1 MIGDLRL
8 ARRLI
13 RGAGLQDGV
22 RVVMMAIGIALSVL
36 ALMVAVT
43 VPRALGGAADREAAR
58 TPAWGDP
65 RPGMVVLTVDT
76 STTAVGPATWTQ
88 IRLGG
93 GEPASPVPPGL
104 RRLPAP
110 GHTVAS
116 PALRRLLLAQ
126 PQRGTGLGVIDAE
139 PIAQSGLT
147 RPDEL
152 ASYSRVQA
160 SAAAGGTPV
169 AGVAPAAEPS
179 PVVVG
184 FGSKDGPGGSSLPL
198 GLEALLLI
206 AVPALLFLSVCARLS
221 VTSRRARM
229 SSLRL
234 IGVSQERCARIF
246 SSELTIISAVA
257 AGLGI
262 LLYVVLQSWL
272 SRGVLGIQ
280 WFPSDTRV
288 NGLLAVVVLIAS
300 CVATSV
306 ISRRSMRKMLRTHE
320 RQVTSRGPRGLFL
333 GLALVLLGGGFL
345 VFVVV
350 KTLVGVPTDSVLSPA
365 VHVPLVMGA
374 TLLLMVG
381 LLVALPVGAARLGQ
395 WISTRN
401 VGVSL
406 RLGAR
411 LASTQSALGAR
422 LVSALIAT
430 LMAAGLSSAFL
441 RSTYLDAVGDPRVAT
456 LSVDLSKAPTQQR
469 VALGKKLPDDADIFV
484 VGHRPGDST
493 QQIYIHVTT
502 CAHYMRAN
510 SQPDVRC
517 VGGPIRIG
525 VDGQPDTLA
534 AGSQVAIDQVNGPAV
549 QITAPPKAIGSQG
562 GMTLV
567 LPRADAPWAITSPE
581 VGVTLTVPID
591 QSVSKQAALQRAAPG
606 AVVQQVT
613 KDPASLA
620 RYVEQSAVLRSALA
634 LAYLLALLT
643 FVFSMIEARW
653 ANERSLVAQRALG
666 IPAAVTR
673 RTTAFQFAFAVGLGS
688 VLVVPATAA
697 SGIVFLAFWGA
708 GNARDLSLWMP
719 TALLACAGVALTAAT
734 GWLLGRGTLRLN
746 LLED

>member
-1 MIGDLRL
+1 VIGDLRL
-8 ARRLI
+8 GARLI
-13 RGAGLQDGV
+13 RGAGPQDGV

-43 VPRALGGAADREAAR
+43 VPRALAGAADREAAR

-65 RPGMVVLTVDT
+65 RPGVVVLTVDT

-88 IRLGG
+88 VRLGG

-104 RRLPAP
+104 ARLPAP

-126 PQRGTGLGVIDAE
+126 PQRVTGLGVIDAE
-139 PIAQSGLT
+139 PIAGSGLT

-152 ASYSRVQA
+152 ASYTRVQA
-160 SAAAGGTPV
+160 SAVAAVTPV
-169 AGVAPAAEPS
+169 AGVTPAAEPS

-184 FGSKDGPGGSSLPL
+184 FGSRESTGSSLPL
-198 GLEALLLI
+198 GLEALLLV
-206 AVPALLFLSVCARLS
+206 AVPALLFLSVCSRLS

-257 AGLGI
+257 ACLGL
-262 LLYVVLQSWL
+262 LVYVVLQSWL
-272 SRGVLGIQ
+272 SRGVLGIR

-288 NGLLAVVVLIAS
+288 NGLLAIVVLIAS
-300 CVATSV
+300 CVVTSM
-306 ISRRSMRKMLRTHE
+306 ISRRSMRQMLRMHE
-320 RQVTSRGPRGLFL
+320 RQVTPRRPRVLFL

-345 VFVVV
+345 FVVV
-350 KTLVGVPTDSVLSPA
+350 AKTFVAAPTDSVLSSA

-374 TLLLMVG
+374 TLLMMVG
-381 LLVALPVGAARLGQ
+381 LLVALPVGAARLGA

-401 VGVSL
+401 VPVSL

-411 LASTQSALGAR
+411 LASTQTALSAR
-422 LVSALIAT
+422 LVSALVAT
-430 LMAAGLSSAFL
+430 LMVAGLSSAFL
-441 RSTYLDAVGDPRVAT
+441 RSTYLDAVGDPRVAS

-469 VALGKKLPDDADIFV
+469 VALGKKLPEDAEIFV

-493 QQIYIHVTT
+493 QQVYIHVTT
-502 CAHYMRAN
+502 CAHY
-510 SQPDVRC
+510 SQVYQPDVHC
-517 VGGPIRIG
+517 VGGPVRVG

-534 AGSQVAIDQVNGPAV
+534 AGSKVGIDQVDGPAV
-549 QITAPPKAIGSQG
+549 LITAPRAAIGGLG
-562 GMTLV
+562 GELV
-567 LPRADAPWAITSPE
+567 IPPADAPWAITIPDAT
-581 VGVTLTVPID
+581 VTLTVPID
-591 QSVSKQAALQRAAPG
+591 QSVSQQAALQRAAPG

-620 RYVEQSAVLRSALA
+620 RYIEQSAVLRSALA
-634 LAYLLALLT
+634 LAYLLCLLT

-673 RTTAFQFAFAVGLGS
+673 RATAFQFAFAVGLGS

-697 SGIVFLAFWGA
+697 SGIAFLAFWGA

-719 TALLACAGVALTAAT
+719 TALLACGGIVLTAAT
-734 GWLLGRGTLRLN
+734 GWLLGRGSLRLN

>member
-1 MIGDLRL
+1 VIGDLRL

-65 RPGMVVLTVDT
+65 RPGVVVLTVDT

-88 IRLGG
+88 VRLGG
-93 GEPASPVPPGL
+93 GEPGSPIPPGL
-104 RRLPAP
+104 TRLPAP
-110 GHTVAS
+110 GHTVVS
-116 PALRRLLLAQ
+116 PALHRLLLAQ
-126 PQRGTGLGVIDAE
+126 PQRVTGLGVIDPE
-139 PIAQSGLT
+139 PIADSGLT

-152 ASYSRVQA
+152 ASYTRVQA
-160 SAAAGGTPV
+160 SAVAAVAPV
-169 AGVAPAAEPS
+169 AGVTPAAAPGR
-179 PVVVG
+179 VVVG
-184 FGSKDGPGGSSLPL
+184 FGSRESSGSSLSL
-198 GLEALLLI
+198 GLEALLLV
-206 AVPALLFLSVCARLS
+206 AVPALLFLSVCSRLS

-257 AGLGI
+257 AALGLTV
-262 LLYVVLQSWL
+262 YVVLQSWL

-288 NGLLAVVVLIAS
+288 NGLLAVAVLIAS
-300 CVATSV
+300 CVATSI
-306 ISRRSMRKMLRTHE
+306 ISRRSMRKMLRSHE
-320 RQVTSRGPRGLFL
+320 RQVTSRRSGWLFF

-345 VFVVV
+345 FVAVV
-350 KTLVGVPTDSVLSPA
+350 KTFVAAPTDSVLSPA

-381 LLVALPVGAARLGQ
+381 LLVALPLGAARLGA
-395 WISTRN
+395 WVSTRN

-422 LVSALIAT
+422 LVSALVAT
-430 LMAAGLSSAFL
+430 LMVAGLSSAFL
-441 RSTYLDAVGDPRVAT
+441 RSTYLDAVGDPSVAT
-456 LSVDLSKAPTQQR
+456 LSVDLSKAPPQQR
-469 VALGKKLPDDADIFV
+469 VALGKKLPEDAEIFV
-484 VGHRPGDST
+484 NGHRPGDDT
-493 QQIYIHVTT
+493 QRVSIIVTT
-502 CAHYMRAN
+502 CARYAQVF
-510 SQPDVRC
+510 QPVVRC
-517 VGGPIRIG
+517 VGGPVRIG

-534 AGSQVAIDQVNGPAV
+534 AGSPIAIDQVDGAAV
-549 QITAPPKAIGSQG
+549 QITAPRAAIGGQG
-562 GMTLV
+562 GDLV
-567 LPRADAPWAITSPE
+567 IPPADAPWAITSPQI
-581 VGVTLTVPID
+581 GVNLSVPIE
-591 QSVSKQAALQRAAPG
+591 QSVSQQAALQRAAPG

-634 LAYLLALLT
+634 LAYLLCLLT
-643 FVFSMIEARW
+643 FVFSMVEARW

-666 IPAAVTR
+666 IPTAVTR
-673 RTTAFQFAFAVGLGS
+673 RATAFQFAFAVSLGS

-719 TALLACAGVALTAAT
+719 AALLAGGGIALTAAT
-734 GWLLGRGTLRLN
+734 GWLLGRGSLRLN

>member
-1 MIGDLRL
+1 VIGDLRL

-65 RPGMVVLTVDT
+65 RPGVVVLTVET

-88 IRLGG
+88 VRLGG

-104 RRLPAP
+104 TRLPAP
-110 GHTVAS
+110 GHTVVS

-126 PQRGTGLGVIDAE
+126 PQRGTGLGVIDAG
-139 PIAQSGLT
+139 PIADSGLT

-152 ASYSRVQA
+152 ASYTRVQA
-160 SAAAGGTPV
+160 SAVAAVAPV
-169 AGVAPAAEPS
+169 AGVTPAAAPS

-184 FGSKDGPGGSSLPL
+184 FGSRDSSGSSLSL
-198 GLEALLLI
+198 GLEALLLV
-206 AVPALLFLSVCARLS
+206 AVPALMFLSVCARLS

-257 AGLGI
+257 AGLG
-262 LLYVVLQSWL
+262 LTVYVVLQSWL

-288 NGLLAVVVLIAS
+288 NGLLAIAVLIAS
-300 CVATSV
+300 CVATSR
-306 ISRRSMRKMLRTHE
+306 ISRRSMRKMLRSHE
-320 RQVTSRGPRGLFL
+320 RQVTSRRSGWLFF

-345 VFVVV
+345 FVAVV
-350 KTLVGVPTDSVLSPA
+350 KTFVAAPTDSVLSPA

-381 LLVALPVGAARLGQ
+381 LLVALPLGAARLGA
-395 WISTRN
+395 WVSTRN

-430 LMAAGLSSAFL
+430 LMVAGLSSAFL
-441 RSTYLDAVGDPRVAT
+441 RSTYLDAVGDPSVAT
-456 LSVDLSKAPTQQR
+456 LSVDLSKAPPQQR
-469 VALGKKLPDDADIFV
+469 VALGKKLPGDAEIFV
-484 VGHRPGDST
+484 IGHRPGDDT

-502 CAHYMRAN
+502 CARYAQVFN
-510 SQPDVRC
+510 PGVRC
-517 VGGPIRIG
+517 VGGPVQTG
-525 VDGQPDTLA
+525 ADGQPDTLA
-534 AGSQVAIDQVNGPAV
+534 AGSKVAINQVDGPPV
-549 QITAPPKAIGSQG
+549 QITAPRTTIGGQG
-562 GMTLV
+562 GTLV
-567 LPRADAPWAITSPE
+567 IPPADAPWAITSPE
-581 VGVTLTVPID
+581 VLVNLSVPAE
-591 QSVSKQAALQRAAPG
+591 QSASKQAALQRAAPG
-606 AVVQQVT
+606 AVVAQVT

-634 LAYLLALLT
+634 LAYLLCLLT
-643 FVFSMIEARW
+643 FVFSMVEARW

-673 RTTAFQFAFAVGLGS
+673 RATAFQFAFAVSLGS
-688 VLVVPATAA
+688 ALVVPATAA
-697 SGIVFLAFWGA
+697 SGIAFLAFWGA

-719 TALLACAGVALTAAT
+719 TALLACGGIALTAAT

>member
-1 MIGDLRL
+1 VIGDLRL

-65 RPGMVVLTVDT
+65 RPGAVVLTVET

-93 GEPASPVPPGL
+93 GEPASPIPPGL
-104 RRLPAP
+104 TRLPAP
-110 GHTVAS
+110 GHTVVS
-116 PALRRLLLAQ
+116 PALRRLLLTQ
-126 PQRGTGLGVIDAE
+126 PQRVTGLGVIEAE
-139 PIAQSGLT
+139 PIADSGLT
-147 RPDEL
+147 KPDEL
-152 ASYSRVQA
+152 ASYTRVQA

-169 AGVAPAAEPS
+169 AGVTPAAEPG

-184 FGSKDGPGGSSLPL
+184 FGSEDGPSGSSLPL

-257 AGLGI
+257 AGLGL
-262 LLYVVLQSWL
+262 LLYVVLQPWL

-300 CVATSV
+300 CVATSI
-306 ISRRSMRKMLRTHE
+306 ISRRSMRKMLRTDE
-320 RQVTSRGPRGLFL
+320 RQMTSRGPRGLFL
-333 GLALVLLGGGFL
+333 GLALVLIGGGFL
-345 VFVVV
+345 FVVVV
-350 KTLVGVPTDSVLSPA
+350 KTLVSAPADSVLSPA

-401 VGVSL
+401 IGVSL

-430 LMAAGLSSAFL
+430 LMVAGLSSAFL
-441 RSTYLDAVGDPRVAT
+441 RSTYLDAVGDPSVAS
-456 LSVDLSKAPTQQR
+456 LSVDLSKAPPQQR
-469 VALGKKLPDDADIFV
+469 VALGKQLPDDAEIFV
-484 VGHRPGDST
+484 VGHRPADST
-493 QQIYIHVTT
+493 QRVSIIVTT
-502 CAHYMRAN
+502 CARYAQVF
-510 SQPDVRC
+510 QPVVHC
-517 VGGPIRIG
+517 VGGPVRVG

-534 AGSQVAIDQVNGPAV
+534 AGSQVAIDQVDGPAV
-549 QITAPPKAIGSQG
+549 QITTPPMAIGGQG
-562 GMTLV
+562 GDLV
-567 LPRADAPWAITSPE
+567 IPPADAPWAITSPD
-581 VGVTLTVPID
+581 VGVTLTVPAD
-591 QSVSKQAALQRAAPG
+591 QSVSKQAALQRAAPA

-643 FVFSMIEARW
+643 FVFSMVEARW

-666 IPAAVTR
+666 IPTAVTR
-673 RTTAFQFAFAVGLGS
+673 RATAFQFAFAVGLGS

-697 SGIVFLAFWGA
+697 SGIAFLAFWGA
-708 GNARDLSLWMP
+708 GNARDPSLWMP
-719 TALLACAGVALTAAT
+719 VTILACGGVALTVAT
-734 GWLLGRGTLRLN
+734 GWLLGRGSLRLN